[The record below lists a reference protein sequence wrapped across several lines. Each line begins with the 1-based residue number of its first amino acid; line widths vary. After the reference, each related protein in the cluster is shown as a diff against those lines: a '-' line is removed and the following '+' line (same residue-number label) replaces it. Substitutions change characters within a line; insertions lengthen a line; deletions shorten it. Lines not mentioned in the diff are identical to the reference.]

1 MLDHMRIS
9 ISLTNFSWSGG
20 LSGLLPVVLAAEDA
34 GVDTVWVP
42 DHLVQADPRASLDEP
57 MLEAYTTLGF
67 LAAHTSRVRLGTMV
81 TGAPYRPPALLIK
94 AVTTLDVLSGGRA
107 WLGIGSGYHET
118 EASMMGLPMPP
129 TAERFERLEEILQLA
144 HRMWAGD
151 ESPFEG
157 RHFRLTRP
165 LNIPN
170 ATKRPP
176 ILIGGM
182 GERKTLRYVAHYGD
196 ACNLPDIPDGGATL
210 RRKLAVLAEHCA
222 EAGRPFEDIEK
233 TVSSRF
239 DPATLPARCDELAEL
254 GIDHLV
260 LITTGP
266 WTLDAVTALA
276 ATMGR

>member
-1 MLDHMRIS
+1 MRIS
-9 ISLTNFSWSGG
+9 LNLTNFSWPGG
-20 LSGLLPVVLAAEDA
+20 LSELLPVVLAAEDA

-42 DHLVQADPRASLDEP
+42 DHLVQADPFASLDEP

-129 TAERFERLEEILQLA
+129 VAERFERLEEILRLA

-170 ATKRPP
+170 AAKRPP

-182 GERKTLRYVAHYGD
+182 GEKKTLRYVARYGD

-222 EAGRPFEDIEK
+222 AASREFTEIEK

-239 DPATLPARCDELAEL
+239 DPDALPSRCDELAEL

-266 WTLDAVTALA
+266 WTRDAVDAL
-276 ATMGR
+276 TRSMRR

>member
-1 MLDHMRIS
+1 MRIS
-9 ISLTNFSWSGG
+9 LNLTNFSWPDGVA
-20 LSGLLPVVLAAEDA
+20 GLLPVVQAAEDA

-42 DHLVQADPRASLDEP
+42 DHLIQADPFASVEEP
-57 MLEAYTTLGF
+57 VLEAYTTLGF
-67 LAAHTSRVRLGTMV
+67 LAARTARVRLGTMV

-107 WLGIGSGYHET
+107 WLGIGSGYHEA

-129 TAERFERLEEILQLA
+129 VAERFERLEEILRLA

-157 RHFRLTRP
+157 RHYRLTRP

-170 ATKRPP
+170 AAKRPP
-176 ILIGGM
+176 ILIGGS
-182 GERKTLRYVAHYGD
+182 GEKKTLRYVARYGD

-210 RRKLAVLAEHCA
+210 RHKLAVLAAHCA
-222 EAGRPFEDIEK
+222 EEGRPFEAVEK
-233 TVSSRF
+233 TVASRF
-239 DPATLPARCDELAEL
+239 DPATLPDRVAEL
-254 GIDHLV
+254 SALGVDHLV

-266 WTLDAVTALA
+266 WTVEAVTSIRL
-276 ATMGR
+276 